1 MAKPVA
7 YRVFTPPDARE
18 ELKQRIEDAPVE
30 HAEAVLSGYRLLE
43 QAHRSGVLEMLRGAM
58 AAEDTVISNVVEA
71 LSKPEMMNAL
81 RNLLV
86 LGKVMGSIDPE
97 KLQKT
102 IGGEEGK
109 DHAPPSIFTLLS
121 CMNTGDARRGLHA
134 AIGMLAAFGAAARPQ
149 KK

>member
-1 MAKPVA
+1 MAKPVG
-7 YRVFTPPDARE
+7 YRVFTPPNARE
-18 ELKQRIEDAPVE
+18 ELKRRIDDAPVD

-43 QAHRSGVLEMLRGAM
+43 QAHRSGVLEMLRGVL
-58 AAEDTVISNVVEA
+58 AAEDTVVSNVVEA

-86 LGKVMGSIDPE
+86 FGQVLGSIDPE
-97 KLQKT
+97 KLQKA
-102 IGGEEGK
+102 IGGEDGK

-121 CMNTGDARRGLHA
+121 RMNTGDARRGLHA
-134 AIGMLAAFGAAARPQ
+134 AIGMLAAFGAAVRPE